1 MRDPGAVAVRRV
13 AVGVI
18 ARVCVN
24 IKDRPTPQIFNRGGE
39 RHGSRC
45 GEQELA
51 ATDHGA
57 FRLSQLPR
65 LRDWRL
71 CLNLV
76 YIICI
81 QMI

>member
-1 MRDPGAVAVRRV
+1 
-13 AVGVI
+13 
-18 ARVCVN
+18 
-24 IKDRPTPQIFNRGGE
+24 
-39 RHGSRC
+39 
-45 GEQELA
+45 LA